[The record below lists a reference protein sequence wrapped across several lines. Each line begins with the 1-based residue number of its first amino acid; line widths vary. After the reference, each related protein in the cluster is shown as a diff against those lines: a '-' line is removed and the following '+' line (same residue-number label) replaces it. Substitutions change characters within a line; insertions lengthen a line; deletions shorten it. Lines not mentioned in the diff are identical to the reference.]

1 MARIE
6 VHTVSMDGDKVEK
19 LGVKLFRLGEREI
32 DRQTAVQWMKDGHS
46 FIPQVNGD
54 DAPALQLVDVEG
66 EFFIRSDIATEAQDS
81 VAL

>member
-6 VHTVSMDGDKVEK
+6 VHTVSMDGDKIET

-46 FIPQVNGD
+46 FIPQVDGE
-54 DAPALQLVDVEG
+54 DAPALQLIDVELASG
-66 EFFIRSDIATEAQDS
+66 DS
-81 VAL
+81 VQLCPAAV